1 MAVFSSILYLDDVRT
16 PTSAGVAL
24 VRNYAEFVEYLE
36 EKGIPDLISF
46 DHDLA
51 MEHYPVGL
59 NKAGQKVP
67 YSTYREETGLHC
79 ARFIIE
85 NKLPLRQWA
94 VHSLNVQ
101 GKMNIERELRRYHRR
116 GEVRG
121 LQIPFAVQQPE
132 MGIEEMEEAA
142 APPRSRFS
150 STSLLQFEEE
160 VTLEGW
166 ERGLFRS
173 FAQG

>member
-1 MAVFSSILYLDDVRT
+1 MAVFKSILYLDDVRV
-16 PTSAGVAL
+16 PTSPGVEL
-24 VRNYAEFVEYLE
+24 VRNYAEFVEYLN
-36 EKGIPDLISF
+36 KKDMPDLISF

-51 MEHYPVGL
+51 MEHYPVGE
-59 NKAGQKVP
+59 NKSGQKLP

-85 NKLPLRQWA
+85 NRLPLRHWA

-101 GKMNIERELRRYHRR
+101 GRINIERELRRYRRR

-121 LQIPFAVQQPE
+121 LQIPFDVKRVE
-132 MGIEEMEEAA
+132 GEVEELSVL
-142 APPRSRFS
+142 PPSRFS

-160 VTLEGW
+160 IPLESW

>member
-1 MAVFSSILYLDDVRT
+1 MAVFRSILYLDDVRI
-16 PTSAGVAL
+16 PTSAGVVL
-24 VRNYAEFVEYLE
+24 VRNYAEFVEYLD

-51 MEHYPVGL
+51 MEHYPVGE
-59 NKAGQKVP
+59 NKAGQKLP
-67 YSTYREETGLHC
+67 YSSYREETGLHC

-85 NKLPLRQWA
+85 NKLPLRHWA

-101 GKMNIERELRRYHRR
+101 GRINIERELRRYHSR

-121 LQIPFAVQQPE
+121 LQIPFEIKQPE
-132 MGIEEMEEAA
+132 EEKEEVT
-142 APPRSRFS
+142 APRRSRFS

-160 VTLEGW
+160 IPLESW
-166 ERGLFRS
+166 ERGLLRS
-173 FAQG
+173 FVQG